1 MPRFAFLWCFILFLC
16 ASFSHFISAER
27 AQLSAP
33 LLSCASSSLRHHDK
47 HTYLSVRGGGLFPAG
62 WHPMGYKITSVGE
75 TFLSFDGSL
84 DSDVG
89 RFLGSLK
96 KRVTKNT
103 LKAYWLEIV
112 RVAKTGQAMRVYR
125 QIDKLLEF
133 CLSAGLIN

>member
-1 MPRFAFLWCFILFLC
+1 M
-16 ASFSHFISAER
+16 
-27 AQLSAP
+27 SAP
-33 LLSCASSSLRHHDK
+33 TISKSSS
-47 HTYLSVRGGGLFPAG
+47 TVASNTVSCLSIRGGGFFPAG
-62 WHPMGYKITSVGE
+62 WHPLGYKITSVGE

-112 RVAKTGQAMRVYR
+112 RVAKTGQAMRIYR
-125 QIDKLLEF
+125 QIDKLLQF